1 MNTQTKMTPEEMQAL
16 IQRLEAENASLKASD
31 GPTIKLNAEKGTVSV
46 YGLGRF
52 PVSLYRS
59 QWLKLFGYIEAIK
72 AFLKV
77 NAVALDA
84 VDAKRAAAKAAGKAS
99 A

>member
-1 MNTQTKMTPEEMQAL
+1 MDTQTKMTPEEMQAL
-16 IQRLEAENASLKASD
+16 IAKLEAENASLKASD
-31 GPTIKLNAEKGTVSV
+31 GPTIKQNAEKGTVSV
-46 YGLGRF
+46 YGLGRY

-59 QWLKLFGYIEAIK
+59 QWIKLFSYVDAIK
-72 AFLKV
+72 KFLEV
-77 NAVALDA
+77 NKTALDA